1 MFRPLLATRVNSSFS
16 FSPLFVDTS
25 RPPCFV
31 NRDSCVFARV
41 DHSRDA
47 FGKTWTNRSRFP
59 GGMEQRSEIGQIGL
73 PVERIISWRIAI
85 FQKRIFAF
93 SVISPE
99 FGNVGHR
106 RRVSIDCTEVRIE
119 IARRIFIIGRRE
131 CREGGCV
138 NGKYELFAF

>member
-99 FGNVGHR
+99 FGNIGHR
-106 RRVSIDCTEVRIE
+106 RRVSIVAQRSYRDRASNFYNRTEGMKE
-119 IARRIFIIGRRE
+119 GRMCE
-131 CREGGCV
+131 W
-138 NGKYELFAF
+138 KI